1 MINELILMNGYGSF
15 VWSAFIFTGISFVSL
30 YLIIKLQLEKETNK
44 FSKKFNKLS
53 PEKIKEAKKQTSFK
67 VLLQSSV

>member
-1 MINELILMNGYGSF
+1 MINELILMNGYGPF

-44 FSKKFNKLS
+44 FTKKFNKLS

-67 VLLQSSV
+67 ELLQSSV